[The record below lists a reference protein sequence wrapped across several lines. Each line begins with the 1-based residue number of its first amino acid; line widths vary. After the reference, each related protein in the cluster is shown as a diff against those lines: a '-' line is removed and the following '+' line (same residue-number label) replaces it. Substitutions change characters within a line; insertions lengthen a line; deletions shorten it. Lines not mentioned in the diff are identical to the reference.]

1 METITK
7 ETIKMLLALAV
18 AALLFYAVSAWAD
31 HNYDPDIPATQIDRG
46 YNKENCEK
54 WETEDEHGRKWKGHW
69 LGHLVG
75 CLMDGKIY
83 GEFTVTEA
91 KAL

>member
-31 HNYDPDIPATQIDRG
+31 HNYDPKNPTTQIDRG

-54 WETEDEHGRKWKGHW
+54 WVSEETGNKGRW

-75 CLMDGKIY
+75 CWMDGKIY

-91 KAL
+91 KSL